1 MRLNRLIAAIVSGA
15 LMLAGCSQ
23 TPTSPEQSIEQASSK
38 SETSLTAPKTTNK
51 RPKKTVT
58 KRVNNKL
65 AIIKQASIKA
75 NQLFNNIAKQSFNR
89 SVNTTVLK
97 KHLQRLSQIN
107 PKLLNKPTQLSYQL
121 IKTTL
126 ELKYIT
132 LRWSNYNYPLSPA
145 NQDHLRPI
153 NQLLLKKL
161 TSQSAIDNY
170 IKQLTR
176 IKPQMLSLTQTL
188 RDRELA
194 GVMLPYFVFE
204 QLIDESVAIITG
216 APFDQGDDSLLLND
230 FKNKLSQLTI
240 EPDQQQRLI
249 SAAEVALTTQV
260 KSGYSTLISY
270 LRAQQSRASHDDGVW
285 KFPRGAFYYQQLLQ
299 QATTSTLSATE
310 LHHLGQAEIISIHS
324 EIRNIMANM
333 GFTGDISQFF
343 EYIRTDPKFNFTR
356 ASQHQAAIATTTA
369 HLNKIVPPMLPALV
383 SWPVEANVSSQYAN
397 NDLYN
402 SASVAKY
409 QLAASLIQ
417 RNFLGHHLQT
427 IVTNTQQQ
435 LPKFRKS
442 INFPAYSQGWALYS
456 ARLAEQFKLYSQPH
470 DNLGRLTLELW
481 HASKLVIDTGIHS
494 QQWTREQAIEFLTL
508 NTAAPVAAIIKTV
521 THSIVAPAQATAPF
535 FGMLTI
541 TELRQTAQHALAKK
555 FDLVKFHDALLQ
567 NGQLPLPLLRQQIQ
581 AYIKSSK

>member
-1 MRLNRLIAAIVSGA
+1 
-15 LMLAGCSQ
+15 MLVGCSQ
-23 TPTSPEQSIEQASSK
+23 TPTSPEQSKEQAPSVSA
-38 SETSLTAPKTTNK
+38 TALPTPKTTSK
-51 RPKKTVT
+51 RAKKTVT
-58 KRVNNKL
+58 KRVNNKQ
-65 AIIKQASIKA
+65 AIIKKASIKA
-75 NQLFNNIAKQSFNR
+75 NQLFNDIAKQSFNR

-97 KHLQRLSQIN
+97 HNLQRLSQIN
-107 PKLLNKPTQLSYQL
+107 PKFLNKQTRLSYQL

-126 ELKYIT
+126 ELKYNT
-132 LRWSNYNYPLSPA
+132 LQWSNYKYPLSPA
-145 NQDHLRPI
+145 NQYHLRPV
-153 NQLLLKKL
+153 NRLLLKKL
-161 TSQSAIDNY
+161 TDQSDIDSY

-194 GVMLPYFVFE
+194 GIMLPYFVFE
-204 QLIDESVAIITG
+204 QLIDESVAIISG

-230 FKNKLSQLTI
+230 FKHKLSQLTI

-285 KFPRGAFYYQQLLQ
+285 KFPRGSFYYQQLLQ

-310 LHHLGQAEIISIHS
+310 LHRLGQAEIITIHS

-343 EYIRTDPKFNFTR
+343 EFIRTDPQFNFAQ
-356 ASQHQAAIATTTA
+356 ASQRRAAIATTTA
-369 HLNKIVPPMLPALV
+369 HFNTVIRPKLKSLASLPAT
-383 SWPVEANVSSQYAN
+383 ANVSSKYTHAN
-397 NDLYN
+397 DELYN

-409 QLAASLIQ
+409 QLAASLIH
-417 RNFLGHHLQT
+417 RNFLGHHLQMT
-427 IVTNTQQQ
+427 VTNAQQK
-435 LPKFRKS
+435 LPTFRKS
-442 INFPAYSQGWALYS
+442 INLPAYSEGWALYS
-456 ARLAEQFKLYSQPH
+456 ARLAEQFKFYNQSH
-470 DNLGRLTLELW
+470 DNLGRLAFELW

-541 TELRQTAQHALAKK
+541 TELRQTAQHALAAK
-555 FDLVKFHDALLQ
+555 FNLVKFHDALLK
-567 NGQLPLPLLRQQIQ
+567 NGQLPLPLLRQQIE
-581 AYIKSSK
+581 AYIKAAK